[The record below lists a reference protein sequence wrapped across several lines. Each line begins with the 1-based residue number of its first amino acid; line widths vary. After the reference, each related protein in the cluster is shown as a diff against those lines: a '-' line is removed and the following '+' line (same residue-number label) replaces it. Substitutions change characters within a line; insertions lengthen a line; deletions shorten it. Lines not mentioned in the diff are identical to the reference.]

1 MSREVIFSLHET
13 IPFLQGVFFFFSS
26 AHCCTERSSSETSGR
41 EVGGSMG
48 GRAICIFIDAR
59 AAVKGKAK
67 TRLGNGLVVFQAHL
81 SIGSYVHVEDL
92 SLRCEP
98 PSSKSELL
106 LLLLPLWKN
115 LRCVTEWSL
124 VA

>member
-1 MSREVIFSLHET
+1 MRGEVVLSLHET
-13 IPFLQGVFFFFSS
+13 VSFLQGVVFLLFFFS

-67 TRLGNGLVVFQAHL
+67 RRFGNGLVVFQAHL
-81 SIGSYVHVEDL
+81 SIGSHVHVYVL
-92 SLRCEP
+92 HMGR
-98 PSSKSELL
+98 K
-106 LLLLPLWKN
+106 WK
-115 LRCVTEWSL
+115 T
-124 VA
+124 